1 MVNFKKDIIGFR
13 QLLICKKCSNCCC
26 CTAIILPFNPF
37 NFLLLFLVYF
47 LFLPTPALPPSFAHF
62 LAKFSG
68 NILSMKRN
76 TIKI

>member
-37 NFLLLFLVYF
+37 NCF
-47 LFLPTPALPPSFAHF
+47 
-62 LAKFSG
+62 
-68 NILSMKRN
+68 
-76 TIKI
+76 